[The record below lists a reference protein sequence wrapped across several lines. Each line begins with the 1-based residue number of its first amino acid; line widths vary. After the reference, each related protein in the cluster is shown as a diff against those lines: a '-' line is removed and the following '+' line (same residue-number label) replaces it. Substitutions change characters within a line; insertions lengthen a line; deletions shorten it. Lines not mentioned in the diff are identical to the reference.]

1 MYIHAYVY
9 ACIHNIYNIYIY
21 IYMYIYIYVCMYLY
35 SIYIQY
41 RYVKHF
47 IDLIHGRI
55 TQIAILLIIMI

>member
-1 MYIHAYVY
+1 MHMCMHVYITY
-9 ACIHNIYNIYIY
+9 IIYIY

>member
-1 MYIHAYVY
+1 MCMHVYITY
-9 ACIHNIYNIYIY
+9 IIYIY
-21 IYMYIYIYVCMYLY
+21 ICIYIYIYVCMYLY